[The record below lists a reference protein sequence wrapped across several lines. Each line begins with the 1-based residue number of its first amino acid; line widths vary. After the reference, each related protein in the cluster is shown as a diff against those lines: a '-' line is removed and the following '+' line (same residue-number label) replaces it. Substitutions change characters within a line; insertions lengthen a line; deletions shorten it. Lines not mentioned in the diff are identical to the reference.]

1 MNFLVTQTTF
11 SFSTM
16 IVTVL
21 NILLFVLAIYL
32 IYRAIKHFNTVER
45 IDKHLAQL
53 IKIQQRENNG
63 TRDKKGCNK
72 RQVQRRPIGA
82 KMNRNMHGCHSFIF
96 SIKRETL
103 FQVSLFI

>member
-1 MNFLVTQTTF
+1 
-11 SFSTM
+11 M

-53 IKIQQRENNG
+53 IKIQQRENNEHQG
-63 TRDKKGCNK
+63 QERMQQETSTTKTN
-72 RQVQRRPIGA
+72 RR
-82 KMNRNMHGCHSFIF
+82 KNES
-96 SIKRETL
+96 
-103 FQVSLFI
+103 

>member
-53 IKIQQRENNG
+53 IKIQQRENNEHQG
-63 TRDKKGCNK
+63 QERMQQETSTTKTN
-72 RQVQRRPIGA
+72 RR
-82 KMNRNMHGCHSFIF
+82 KNES
-96 SIKRETL
+96 
-103 FQVSLFI
+103 